1 MLKKLYLHEFKALF
15 RWLKFVWIAI
25 IAIAII
31 NRGMYALID
40 YYINNMIESASPDAS
55 TNPIYRLLLALT
67 SSLTVVYAFVTIA
80 GMFVS
85 FGVVIVRFYKNL
97 FTSEG
102 YFTFAIP
109 ITAKQHIWCKLLCG
123 VVAVLMSMA
132 VCALSLLINFLNTK
146 VGVII
151 VQALRDI
158 NLDIDTEIKVHLIF
172 YAIEF
177 ILVMIAS
184 IFVTNLTY
192 YCAISFGQSFKNKI
206 GGSVISY
213 IIINLIFNC
222 ISSFISIF
230 FSFGGSILSFIID
243 FDAIE
248 PLALLHV
255 LIMLSLLIEV
265 GISAVFFAITS
276 HRISKKLN
284 LE

>member
-1 MLKKLYLHEFKALF
+1 M
-15 RWLKFVWIAI
+15 
-25 IAIAII
+25 
-31 NRGMYALID
+31 
-40 YYINNMIESASPDAS
+40 
-55 TNPIYRLLLALT
+55 
-67 SSLTVVYAFVTIA
+67 
-80 GMFVS
+80 
-85 FGVVIVRFYKNL
+85 
-97 FTSEG
+97 
-102 YFTFAIP
+102 
-109 ITAKQHIWCKLLCG
+109 
-123 VVAVLMSMA
+123 
-132 VCALSLLINFLNTK
+132 
-146 VGVII
+146 
-151 VQALRDI
+151 
-158 NLDIDTEIKVHLIF
+158 IF

-222 ISSFISIF
+222 ISSFVSIF